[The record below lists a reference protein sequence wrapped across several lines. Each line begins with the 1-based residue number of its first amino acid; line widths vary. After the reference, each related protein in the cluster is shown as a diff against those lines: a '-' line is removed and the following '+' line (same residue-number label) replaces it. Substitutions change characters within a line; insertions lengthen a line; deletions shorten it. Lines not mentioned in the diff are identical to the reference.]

1 MKETLPPL
9 DAFVE
14 RLARSNNM
22 IAVTNNCKVSVLCK
36 SNSGDNVF
44 VRVNNAGDI
53 DKLRNPII
61 RAAPQFNASRYDH
74 CKLNNNQGVKRV
86 SVANK
91 QDRDN
96 AFLSPQEKKQNQ
108 NQN

>member
-36 SNSGDNVF
+36 SNRGDNVF

-91 QDRDN
+91 QYRDN
-96 AFLSPQEKKQNQ
+96 FCLHKKKQNQ